1 METRVLTARVP
12 LDLATKVDEVAAR
25 IERSRGWVIKQAL
38 AAWVATICS
47 SHCRKRAATGQ

>member
-1 METRVLTARVP
+1 METRVLTAHVP
-12 LDLATKVDEVAAR
+12 VDLATKVDEVAAR